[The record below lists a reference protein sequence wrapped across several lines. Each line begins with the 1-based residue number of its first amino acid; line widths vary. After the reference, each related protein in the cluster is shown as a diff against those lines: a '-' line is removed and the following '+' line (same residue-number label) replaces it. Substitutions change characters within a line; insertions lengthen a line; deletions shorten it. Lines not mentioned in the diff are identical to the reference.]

1 MCVVVTS
8 DHKQR
13 KKSCHMCHLQFAF
26 ESCVGR
32 GCLMVTAVFNGGGN
46 GQQQGIGKA
55 GGRQATQQEG
65 MVDDV
70 GQAGSRQH
78 GKRGG

>member
-1 MCVVVTS
+1 
-8 DHKQR
+8 
-13 KKSCHMCHLQFAF
+13 
-26 ESCVGR
+26 
-32 GCLMVTAVFNGGGN
+32 MVTAVFNGSGD

-65 MVDDV
+65 NDV

-78 GKRGG
+78 GERGGLGCHGSSSNSYSCGWQFTCDHDRKK